1 MNNKTPESNFRGFTF
16 SLTPNLPNGIISLVA
31 KPHADVA
38 ELADAPDLGSG
49 GRPWGF
55 MSLHPQANIEK
66 TESNHDSVFSVN
78 MLTNILH
85 KIFLNN
91 FF

>member
-1 MNNKTPESNFRGFTF
+1 MKLRMKGRTR
-16 SLTPNLPNGIISLVA
+16 
-31 KPHADVA
+31 
-38 ELADAPDLGSG
+38 SG
-49 GRPWGF
+49 GPRLCADRSEAEIEPGV
-55 MSLHPQANIEK
+55 QVTRAKVNIEK

-78 MLTNILH
+78 MLTNISH